1 MYKEERRSTLYTTFE
16 HEKKNLKKKIHIFVV
31 VVIKWSNKRIGENT
45 ILEIKKK
52 KHREKLNVLLFV
64 LKVECAPEDK

>member
-52 KHREKLNVLLFV
+52 ETQGKVKCFV
-64 LKVECAPEDK
+64 VCFKR